1 MIGGI
6 VVVALLL
13 TGLGTIAALVI
24 RGGDK
29 DIEKEVKL
37 ALAGRPGWALAPAQE
52 LEQRYR
58 RASPFSFKERTFG
71 GLLRG
76 PLPGGLSA
84 ETFHVL
90 FGDSHDRYHHRTS
103 WTVATVVFPY
113 PLPTAS
119 LTVIGD
125 AAVQESGPG
134 GDVSYAEA
142 THGPAFAGLR
152 GFATDPKAAAALF
165 TPAVLGRTRALRAD
179 WRMDGRAL
187 VAVVREPLPKPAM
200 MTLVDNMAWLGTLLP
215 PQVRETAALQPD
227 PWPGPTVERPA

>member
-1 MIGGI
+1 MIGSI

-13 TGLGTIAALVI
+13 AGLGTVAALVI

-29 DIEKEVKL
+29 DIEKEVEQ
-37 ALAGRPGWALAPAQE
+37 ALAGRPGWALVPAQE

-58 RASPFSFKERTFG
+58 RSSPFSFKERTFG

-76 PLPGGLSA
+76 PLPGGGRA

-90 FGDSHDRYHHRTS
+90 FGDSRDRYHQRTS
-103 WTVATVVFPY
+103 WTVATVVFPS

-119 LTVIGD
+119 LTVLGD
-125 AAVQESGPG
+125 AGAQESGPHE
-134 GDVSYAEA
+134 DLSYTEA

-152 GFATDPKAAAALF
+152 GFATDPRAAAALF
-165 TPAVLGRTRALRAD
+165 TTEVLGRTRALRVD
-179 WRMDGRAL
+179 WRMDGHAL

-215 PQVRETAALQPD
+215 PQVREVAALQPD